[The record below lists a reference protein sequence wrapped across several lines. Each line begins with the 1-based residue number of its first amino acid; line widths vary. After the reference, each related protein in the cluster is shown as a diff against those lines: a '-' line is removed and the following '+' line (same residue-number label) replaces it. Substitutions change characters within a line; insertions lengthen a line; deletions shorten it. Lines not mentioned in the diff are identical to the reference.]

1 MTAPL
6 DLQLR
11 EYTEFFDAELPTIDL
26 EDALTERVGSGAVRP
41 RQPRQLQRGRWVVA
55 AAAAIAVLVVIG
67 GVAWLFRPAGGIAPV
82 DRPTPTVPPETT
94 VTTEVGPESTVP
106 STTVP
111 ATTSAAAPTDSLG
124 WVRVVLP
131 SQAARLVSGGDR
143 IHAVEPEPGFA
154 SVATTTNGQDWQQRT
169 VASPV
174 SLGANAQ
181 FVAWN
186 DLIVGWGSTELPGF
200 SVAVWNGETGEIST
214 TGFESDG
221 HEPAVGIG
229 SRGIVVVNGGGFDPE
244 ALVVRTFG
252 RDDFVEI
259 QESDGF
265 VTITWVDGTTDRL
278 ALEDYGFDPSDPGG
292 TPGWFSADGATW
304 TPVADLPERFGDVT
318 GYDAGFIATGPSGAW
333 FSANGLSWEPL
344 SVEAPGWMLVGALTS
359 AVAFQTESGYLL
371 VNRSGA
377 AALAFP
383 EAPSLPDG
391 SKQSVLATGG
401 STIARVDL
409 VAKEYLYTDASA
421 DLVQGDL
428 PPGFP
433 DTDPRAFFTPTIVV
447 ADGIVMV
454 GVFPIDGE
462 EFADFEWWGGTPL
475 AS

>member
-11 EYTEFFDAELPTIDL
+11 EYTDFFDAELPAIDL
-26 EDALTERVGSGAVRP
+26 EDALIERVGSGAVRP
-41 RQPRQLQRGRWVVA
+41 IQPRQPQRRRWVVA

-67 GVAWLFRPAGGIAPV
+67 GVAWLFRPAGGIAPI
-82 DRPTPTVPPETT
+82 DRPTPTVPPATT
-94 VTTEVGPESTVP
+94 VTTEARPESTVP

-111 ATTSAAAPTDSLG
+111 ATTSAAAPTDSLA

-169 VASPV
+169 AASPA

-200 SVAVWNGETGEIST
+200 SVAVWNGETGQTST

-229 SRGIVVVNGGGFDPE
+229 SRGMVVVNGGSFDPE

-304 TPVADLPERFGDVT
+304 TPMADLPERFDSVT
-318 GYDAGFIATGPSGAW
+318 GYDGGFIATGPGGAW
-333 FSANGLSWEPL
+333 FSPNGFSWEPL
-344 SVEAPGWMLVGALTS
+344 AMEVPGGPVGALTS
-359 AVAFQTESGYLL
+359 GVVFQTIDGILL
-371 VNRSGA
+371 VNRFGA
-377 AALAFP
+377 TAIALP
-383 EAPSLPDG
+383 EPASLPDA
-391 SKQSVLATGG
+391 SQQSVLGAGG
-401 STIARVDL
+401 STIAIVDL
-409 VAKEYLYTDASA
+409 VEKEYLYTDAGA
-421 DLVQGDL
+421 DLFHGDL

-433 DTDPRAFFTPTIVV
+433 DTDPGAFFTATIVV

-454 GVFPIDGE
+454 GAFPLDGE
-462 EFADFEWWGGTPL
+462 TFSDFEWWAGGVGK
-475 AS
+475 